1 MTNLKNSRTAPVSS
15 AHPEWLAVTAGIG
28 AVANHWAGRSDIVVA
43 VSPSSGRGNPAC
55 YSPLTGELEINTPIC
70 FGDSIDPEMVG
81 AFGDRETQY
90 EWPRATGAIFHEA
103 MHARFSQWDLEQASK
118 DLSNREF
125 RALVLLEEGRIE
137 NQGLEAFPRMS
148 GFLRTMAID
157 VVINDPEDL
166 KSSSDSEFAANVAT
180 LTLARVDAGSLRSS
194 DVEEIRDLIAN
205 RIGEDRL
212 EKLRGIWLEAQNYR
226 DHYNAA
232 GMYDLARE
240 WVKIV
245 DEAKEENGEEP
256 GDEESEP
263 GESGSGSG
271 SGSGYVEDL
280 MDAMSEAAADAAI
293 AAYDDLAESEMLEDY
308 EEQAK
313 AKADSGKERRD
324 AKDAAGKVFGSG
336 TAEIHNTSSR
346 SSISETRNATP
357 DERRAAVKIGAAIDK
372 AKYRDRSETEIV
384 SDLPPG
390 RLRTRVAVQGAA
402 LRSKGVMTK
411 TEPWRRTVRKQTDD
425 PTLKIGV
432 MVDISGSMYAAM
444 EPMASTAWIMSEAG
458 RRVDAKTA
466 MVYYGNDVFATLKPG
481 QRLDKVRVWTA
492 PDGTEKFDKAFKA
505 LDGGLNL
512 LHGSGVRMLVIVSDG
527 EYTGPETEAARRWV
541 RRCEEAGVAVIWINS
556 STYGTVRRIINGTS
570 VIEVPLSGDAT
581 TAAELIGQ
589 AASKALAKVA

>member
-1 MTNLKNSRTAPVSS
+1 MTNLKNSRTTPVSS
-15 AHPEWLAVTAGIG
+15 AHPEWLAVTASIG
-28 AVANHWAGRSDIVVA
+28 AVSNHWAGRSDIVVA

-55 YSPLTGELEINTPIC
+55 YSPITGELEINTPIC
-70 FGDSIDPEMVG
+70 FGDSIEPSMVG
-81 AFGDRETQY
+81 SFGDRETQY

-118 DLSNREF
+118 DLSSREF
-125 RALVLLEEGRIE
+125 RALVFLEEGRIE
-137 NQGLEAFPRMS
+137 KQGLEAFPRMS

-157 VVINDPEDL
+157 VVVNDPADL
-166 KSSSDSEFAANVAT
+166 SSSSDSEFAANVAT
-180 LTLARVDAGSLRSS
+180 LTLARVDAGSLQSY
-194 DVEEIRDLIAN
+194 DVAEIRDLIAS

-212 EKLRGIWLEAQNYR
+212 AKLREIWLEVQNYR

-240 WVKIV
+240 WVKII

-256 GDEESEP
+256 ADEESEA
-263 GESGSGSG
+263 GGSG
-271 SGSGYVEDL
+271 SGSGYAEDL
-280 MDAMSEAAADAAI
+280 MEAMSEAAADAAI
-293 AAYDDLAESEMLEDY
+293 AAYDDLADSEMLEEY

-313 AKADSGKERRD
+313 AKADAGKEQRD
-324 AKDAAGKVFGSG
+324 AKSAAGKVFGSG
-336 TAEIHNTSSR
+336 TAEIHNTGSS
-346 SSISETRNATP
+346 STLSETRNPTP

-402 LRSKGVMTK
+402 LRSKGVMSK
-411 TEPWRRTVRKQTDD
+411 SEPWRRTVRKQTDD

-432 MVDISGSMYAAM
+432 MVDISGSMWAAM
-444 EPMASTAWIMSEAG
+444 EPMASTAWIMSEAA
-458 RRVDAKTA
+458 RRVDAKAA

-541 RRCEEAGVAVIWINS
+541 RRCEEAGVAVIWISNA
-556 STYGTVRRIINGTS
+556 TYGSTRRIINGTAA
-570 VIEVPLSGDAT
+570 IEVPLTADAT
-581 TAAELIGQ
+581 TAAELIGK
-589 AASKALAKVA
+589 AASQALAKVA